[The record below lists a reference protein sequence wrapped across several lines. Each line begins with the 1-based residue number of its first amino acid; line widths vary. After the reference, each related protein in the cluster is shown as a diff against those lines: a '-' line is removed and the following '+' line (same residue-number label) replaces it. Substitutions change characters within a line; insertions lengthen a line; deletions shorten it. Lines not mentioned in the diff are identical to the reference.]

1 MPPNPKLSLLL
12 WAVVMVNVLSCCYC
26 APASPP
32 PPQPQVQNTSEGSAA
47 VPAQAQATQAQA
59 SACPV
64 SVQYNV
70 NLGQG
75 QNTATVPIF
84 VATIT
89 IQNNDHVAIQGWRM
103 GWQFPYNSTIK
114 SPSDIFD
121 SGITLLTPGSTT
133 AVLDSPAGRNSS
145 VPILEGGGTRQFG
158 FLGTKGA
165 EPLTQSNPF
174 NVGPISNMAFNN
186 LLCSMINAN
195 DNNNLGKSQQNN
207 LAVPNAM
214 PGASVA
220 NPTHVQIQYTPI
232 QYVGQ
237 PLVNT
242 YTQFL
247 VRISNIQNAST
258 LELSQV
264 GLQYWFQGPDGL
276 IPPAISASPWDFF
289 EGRCD
294 WATTGCA
301 GVVLGISRGYENVN
315 GAHFALN
322 VTFNNDSGT
331 LLPTGDGAVPALFL
345 GTGLDVMDILL
356 TITTKSGITTLNS
369 TQDYSF
375 LDTPILQQQIN
386 ATTAATGGNVTST
399 IVPRRAEPNVNIPAF
414 LDGSLVW
421 GNLPTPLTS
430 TNNVSAAMGMGTP
443 SSVPVAEFGS
453 SGAKNI
459 QSSSSKLPDGLACQ
473 TLPGPAG
480 TNVTQQSC
488 SLQAVYC
495 CTSPDPASPS
505 VDPIPPRDWPP
516 RVGPTSVA
524 PPGAEVS
531 LGTPASEVSTS
542 FPVGLPAFPPLPPPS
557 VPPESNSPP
566 GSNSLG
572 QQTNTST
579 NNNTGGGSVAWVA
592 GIAVGIAVGGVVAAG
607 AVIAWRRR
615 RARARRGDT
624 GDPNTLDIIDGRGKG
639 TDGAIAV
646 VLPVNGM
653 PQSGF
658 NDAVVMKDR
667 LLASVP
673 YTKDGTPLYKY
684 PSGVS
689 TTSRDASA
697 RSDTDPSAVLDTFSS
712 DGGTRTLPGSPYVR
726 VGMLGGSGGER
737 RGGLQSESS
746 DPSAGPLPSN
756 VLLLLERKAQT
767 APSLISTC
775 FSRRR
780 KSGKGL
786 SNSSYSDDDNDDC
799 DSDSG
804 GGSRHDG
811 LSFSILRSSSW
822 DGTLHDPR
830 ATDSWSHLERIKRR
844 KSQPDKLP
852 VKLPPLSPLPIP
864 FVLHPSGGPP
874 PDIDLDL
881 DWETELEGKLGRCLG
896 TGGFGS
902 VFEAQ
907 WRGREVAVKMLPP
920 LALADGGSDG
930 GSAAYEALLREIRL
944 ASNFDCERL
953 VKVYGACTRDKN
965 KCCLIME
972 LIRGGSLFHR
982 IYDRNKRRLGY
993 LEILQLAHDI
1003 AEGLAYLHPT
1013 VVHRDLKPQNVL
1025 IDDEGRAKLADFGI
1039 SRVKDPTKSY
1049 FTQVTSDNGTPCY
1062 MAPEMMN
1069 GTRIDEKVDVYAL
1082 GCILN
1087 EAWTRRQ
1094 PWRESSHFFQIV
1106 LRVAVNGERPWMD
1119 PDCPEGLRRLITKC
1133 WHQDPRQRPSCADVM
1148 RLTDLL
1154 IQEELHRWEPLVNL
1168 R

>member
-1 MPPNPKLSLLL
+1 MPECHQLMVFLLL
-12 WAVVMVNVLSCCYC
+12 LVLASMLKCSSC
-26 APASPP
+26 APTQVTSPP
-32 PPQPQVQNTSEGSAA
+32 VPSQP
-47 VPAQAQATQAQA
+47 QATQSQA
-59 SACPV
+59 SSCPV

-84 VATIT
+84 VATVT
-89 IQNNDHVAIQGWRM
+89 IQNNDHLAIQGWRM
-103 GWQFPYNSTIK
+103 GWQFPYDSTIK
-114 SPSDIFD
+114 SASDVFD

-158 FLGTKGA
+158 FLGTKGS
-165 EPLTQSNPF
+165 EPLTPSNPF
-174 NVGPISNMAFNN
+174 NVGPVSSMAFNN

-195 DNNNLGKSQQNN
+195 DNQAVQSANNN
-207 LAVPNAM
+207 LAVPNAV

-276 IPPAISASPWDFF
+276 IPPAISSSPWDFF

-294 WATTGCA
+294 WATTGCS
-301 GVVLGISRGYENVN
+301 GVVLGISRGYENVP

-322 VTFNNDSGT
+322 VTFNNNSGT

-375 LDTPILQQQIN
+375 LDTPVLQQQIN
-386 ATTAATGGNVTST
+386 ATTAATGGNGTST
-399 IVPRRAEPNVNIPAF
+399 IVPRRAEPNVNIPAY
-414 LDGSLVW
+414 LDGALVW
-421 GNLPTPLTS
+421 GNLPTP
-430 TNNVSAAMGMGTP
+430 NISAMVGSLGTP
-443 SSVPVAEFGS
+443 GLGSGSGAVPVAEFSHTTTTTNDPQG
-453 SGAKNI
+453 G
-459 QSSSSKLPDGLACQ
+459 SKLPDGLACQ

-480 TNVTQQSC
+480 TNITQQSC

-505 VDPIPPRDWPP
+505 VDPIPPKDWPP
-516 RVGPTSVA
+516 RPSSSPTAPA
-524 PPGAEVS
+524 PPGAEAFGV
-531 LGTPASEVSTS
+531 PASEVSTV
-542 FPVGLPAFPPLPPPS
+542 PGLPGVYPPLPPS
-557 VPPESNSPP
+557 TTPP

-572 QQTNTST
+572 QQTPQTS
-579 NNNTGGGSVAWVA
+579 NASSGGGGSVAWVA
-592 GIAVGIAVGGVVAAG
+592 GIAVGIAVGGAVAAG

-615 RARARRGDT
+615 RARFRRAK
-624 GDPNTLDIIDGRGKG
+624 DGHAENANALGMGGHDHSKV

-646 VLPVNGM
+646 VLPVNGI
-653 PQSGF
+653 PPSGHSHP
-658 NDAVVMKDR
+658 DGVMIKDR
-667 LLASVP
+667 LLASVYP
-673 YTKDGTPLYKY
+673 KDGGALYKY

-697 RSDTDPSAVLDTFSS
+697 APSDTDPSAVLDTFSS
-712 DGGTRTLPGSPYVR
+712 DGGTRTLPGSPYIR
-726 VGMLGGSGGER
+726 MVGGMGGYVHMPLDR
-737 RGGLQSESS
+737 RGLHPESS
-746 DPSAGPLPSN
+746 EDTSAGPLPSN

-767 APSLISTC
+767 APSLFSTSSS
-775 FSRRR
+775 SRR
-780 KSGKGL
+780 KGGL
-786 SNSSYSDDDNDDC
+786 PSDSDADDDDDD
-799 DSDSG
+799 DSDGVSG
-804 GGSRHDG
+804 GGGGGGSQG
-811 LSFSILRSSSW
+811 NFPMLRSSSW
-822 DGTLHDPR
+822 DGRLHDPR

-852 VKLPPLSPLPIP
+852 VKLPPLSPLPVP
-864 FVLHPSGGPP
+864 FVLHPSAGPP
-874 PDIDLDL
+874 PDVDLDV
-881 DWETELEGKLGRCLG
+881 DWTTELEGKLGRCLG

-902 VFEAQ
+902 VFEAR
-907 WRGREVAVKMLPP
+907 WRGKEVAVKMLPP
-920 LALADGGSDG
+920 LALTDGGDG
-930 GSAAYEALLREIRL
+930 GAAYEALLREIRL

-1154 IQEELHRWEPLVNL
+1154 IQEELHRWEPLVNV
-1168 R
+1168 RG

>member
-1 MPPNPKLSLLL
+1 M
-12 WAVVMVNVLSCCYC
+12 
-26 APASPP
+26 
-32 PPQPQVQNTSEGSAA
+32 
-47 VPAQAQATQAQA
+47 
-59 SACPV
+59 
-64 SVQYNV
+64 
-70 NLGQG
+70 
-75 QNTATVPIF
+75 
-84 VATIT
+84 
-89 IQNNDHVAIQGWRM
+89 
-103 GWQFPYNSTIK
+103 
-114 SPSDIFD
+114 
-121 SGITLLTPGSTT
+121 
-133 AVLDSPAGRNSS
+133 
-145 VPILEGGGTRQFG
+145 
-158 FLGTKGA
+158 
-165 EPLTQSNPF
+165 
-174 NVGPISNMAFNN
+174 
-186 LLCSMINAN
+186 
-195 DNNNLGKSQQNN
+195 
-207 LAVPNAM
+207 
-214 PGASVA
+214 
-220 NPTHVQIQYTPI
+220 
-232 QYVGQ
+232 
-237 PLVNT
+237 
-242 YTQFL
+242 
-247 VRISNIQNAST
+247 
-258 LELSQV
+258 
-264 GLQYWFQGPDGL
+264 
-276 IPPAISASPWDFF
+276 
-289 EGRCD
+289 
-294 WATTGCA
+294 
-301 GVVLGISRGYENVN
+301 
-315 GAHFALN
+315 
-322 VTFNNDSGT
+322 
-331 LLPTGDGAVPALFL
+331 
-345 GTGLDVMDILL
+345 
-356 TITTKSGITTLNS
+356 
-369 TQDYSF
+369 
-375 LDTPILQQQIN
+375 
-386 ATTAATGGNVTST
+386 
-399 IVPRRAEPNVNIPAF
+399 
-414 LDGSLVW
+414 
-421 GNLPTPLTS
+421 
-430 TNNVSAAMGMGTP
+430 
-443 SSVPVAEFGS
+443 
-453 SGAKNI
+453 
-459 QSSSSKLPDGLACQ
+459 
-473 TLPGPAG
+473 
-480 TNVTQQSC
+480 
-488 SLQAVYC
+488 
-495 CTSPDPASPS
+495 
-505 VDPIPPRDWPP
+505 
-516 RVGPTSVA
+516 
-524 PPGAEVS
+524 
-531 LGTPASEVSTS
+531 
-542 FPVGLPAFPPLPPPS
+542 
-557 VPPESNSPP
+557 
-566 GSNSLG
+566 
-572 QQTNTST
+572 
-579 NNNTGGGSVAWVA
+579 AWVA